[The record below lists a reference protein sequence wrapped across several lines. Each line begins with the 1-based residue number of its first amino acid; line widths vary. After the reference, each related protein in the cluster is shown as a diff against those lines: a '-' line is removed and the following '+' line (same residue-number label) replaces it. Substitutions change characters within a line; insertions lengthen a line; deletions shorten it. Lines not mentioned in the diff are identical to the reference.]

1 MSEKK
6 SSFNKEDLL
15 ACSRG
20 EMFGPGNSQLPAPNM
35 LIMDRVVSITEDGG
49 EHERR
54 QLASVRHEA
63 AGRRRTQ
70 DAPPHGDRSNGGAQA
85 SRNTGATAPT

>member
-6 SSFNKEDLL
+6 NSFNKEDLL

-35 LIMDRVVSITEDGG
+35 LMMDRVVSITE
-49 EHERR
+49 
-54 QLASVRHEA
+54 
-63 AGRRRTQ
+63 
-70 DAPPHGDRSNGGAQA
+70 GDVEKAVDRLSIQYG
-85 SRNTGATAPT
+85 

>member
-1 MSEKK
+1 MTTKQ

-35 LIMDRVVSITEDGG
+35 LMMDRVSLITDEGG
-49 EHERR
+49 
-54 QLASVRHEA
+54 
-63 AGRRRTQ
+63 
-70 DAPPHGDRSNGGAQA
+70 
-85 SRNTGATAPT
+85 

>member
-35 LIMDRVVSITEDGG
+35 LMMDRVVSITEDGG
-49 EHERR
+49 EHGN
-54 QLASVRHEA
+54 RHQ
-63 AGRRRTQ
+63 G
-70 DAPPHGDRSNGGAQA
+70 
-85 SRNTGATAPT
+85 